1 MKKRLVG
8 IILIL
13 AMVTSF
19 SMVAFADFDSFSPA
33 SIPICIDVDIQE

>member
-13 AMVTSF
+13 TMAVSF
-19 SMVAFADFDSFSPA
+19 SMVAFADNGGISPS